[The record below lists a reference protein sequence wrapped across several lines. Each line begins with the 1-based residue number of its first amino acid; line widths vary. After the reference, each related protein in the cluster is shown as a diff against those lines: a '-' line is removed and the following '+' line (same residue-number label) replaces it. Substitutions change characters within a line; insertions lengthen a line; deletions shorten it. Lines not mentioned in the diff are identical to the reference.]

1 MVRTVVAAEAARMA
15 EGWVA
20 ADLTRRPHPERMRRI
35 RVREVPRRIIRRERV
50 IGGTRFTV
58 AAQMRPVRTPGRMRI
73 TSRRNASLEATTP
86 GRNHLRLEFTARQRR
101 MRGEGAQRLRA
112 RRLLVRHTFRCR
124 GIRWAEVLSIHF
136 IPTADL
142 DMVSDT
148 VGWDLGMVR
157 LDRVIRSGADAMASD
172 TAAAELDTDIT
183 AEGTEG
189 IRRTMDTAGT

>member
-1 MVRTVVAAEAARMA
+1 V
-15 EGWVA
+15 
-20 ADLTRRPHPERMRRI
+20 
-35 RVREVPRRIIRRERV
+35 
-50 IGGTRFTV
+50 
-58 AAQMRPVRTPGRMRI
+58 
-73 TSRRNASLEATTP
+73 
-86 GRNHLRLEFTARQRR
+86 
-101 MRGEGAQRLRA
+101 
-112 RRLLVRHTFRCR
+112 
-124 GIRWAEVLSIHF
+124 EVLSIHF

-189 IRRTMDTAGT
+189 IRRTMDTAGI

>member
-1 MVRTVVAAEAARMA
+1 MA

-172 TAAAELDTDIT
+172 TAAAELDTDTT

-189 IRRTMDTAGT
+189 IRRTMDTAGI